1 MKGLKNSLWI
11 RFFIIVILQSVL
23 TLLTVYFISVA
34 DSRENVL
41 WDIDN
46 IQDTIRKE
54 LQGNRNWETFQNKI
68 DFFNSDEE
76 NNYCYW
82 VISNG
87 TVLTKFGDCKIPAT
101 LPDTGITEKSLNY
114 KSINFLSVLKWEEYT
129 IGVSAEITL
138 DLIDDT
144 LWGYA
149 LCLPFILLPVFYF
162 SYTISRQILSP
173 VERVSKVLT
182 FINTG
187 ALDKRIDNKN
197 VKHREISHLI
207 KQLNISFS
215 KLESAFQFSKG
226 FNSNAAHE
234 LKTPLAAMK
243 GEIEVCLQKNERTD
257 EEYQKCLGKIH
268 DELFHLTST
277 IETILLIS
285 SNVNIKGNLIFT
297 KSEVNKLIFSNIEIL
312 QVILEPKNIKLEI
325 EIENISVYCEPHL
338 LKRAFANLMD
348 NASKYSKDGSVI
360 KISLVEKGSDINF
373 IIKDSAEK
381 IPTEMYHSIF
391 LPFFRLKSEQTG
403 SGIGLS
409 LVKWVAELHSGKV
422 EVEENPHGNTFIFSF
437 PKDNNH
443 RKKT

>member
-1 MKGLKNSLWI
+1 MKGLKNSLWL

-46 IQDTIRKE
+46 IQDSIIKE
-54 LQGNRNWETFQNKI
+54 LKGNRNWETFQSKI

-82 VISNG
+82 VILNKEVVSR
-87 TVLTKFGDCKIPAT
+87 FGNCEIPAV
-101 LPDTGITEKSLNY
+101 LPPNGISEKSVNY
-114 KSINFLSVLKWEEYT
+114 KSFNFLSVVEWEGHT

-162 SYTISRQILSP
+162 SYTISREILTP
-173 VERVSKVLT
+173 VERVSKVLN
-182 FINTG
+182 FINNGT
-187 ALDKRIDNKN
+187 LDKRIDNKD
-197 VKHREISHLI
+197 VKHREISNLI
-207 KQLNISFS
+207 GQLNLSFS
-215 KLESAFQFSKG
+215 KLESAFQFSKS

-285 SNVNIKGNLIFT
+285 SNVNTKGNIVFT
-297 KSEVNKLIFSNIEIL
+297 ESEINKLISSNIEIL
-312 QVILEPKNIKLEI
+312 QIILEPKNITLEI
-325 EIENISVYCEPHL
+325 EIESISAHCEPHL

-348 NASKYSKDGSVI
+348 NAAKYSKDGSVI
-360 KISLVEKGSDINF
+360 KISLVEKDNCISF
-373 IIKDSAEK
+373 IIKDSADK
-381 IPTEMYHSIF
+381 IPLDMYHSIF

-422 EVEENPHGNTFIFSF
+422 EIQESQSGNTFIFSF
-437 PKDNNH
+437 PKNINY
-443 RKKT
+443 RKKQ